1 MFRGRYE
8 HSLDAKGRLALPAA
22 FRKALV
28 EAGETQLVVTRH
40 ITKPCLV
47 AYPFAA
53 WVAFEERV
61 GALSDFD
68 ETIEALQ
75 QLYVAEAHECAIDK
89 LGRVV
94 VPPAHRD
101 FAGLTKD
108 CTLVGQVKKL
118 TIWSTTNWQD
128 EQADQKS
135 KVGQDL
141 LRKLSELGL

>member
-22 FRKALV
+22 FRKVLV
-28 EAGETQLVVTRH
+28 DAGETQLVITRH
-40 ITKPCLV
+40 MTKPCLV

-61 GALSDFD
+61 GSMSEFD
-68 ETIEALQ
+68 ETVEALQ
-75 QLYVAEAHECAIDK
+75 QLYVAEAHECSIDK
-89 LGRVV
+89 LGRVLL
-94 VPPAHRD
+94 PPAHRE
-101 FAGLTKD
+101 FAGLSKD
-108 CTLVGQVKKL
+108 VTVVGQVKKL
-118 TIWSTTNWQD
+118 TIWSTANWTG
-128 EQADQKS
+128 EQATQKS

>member
-28 EAGETQLVVTRH
+28 EAEETQLVVTRH
-40 ITKPCLV
+40 MTKPCLV

-53 WVAFEERV
+53 WTAFEERV
-61 GALSDFD
+61 AAMSDFD
-68 ETIEALQ
+68 ETVEALQ
-75 QLYVAEAHECAIDK
+75 QLYVAEAHECGIDK
-89 LGRVV
+89 LGRVLL
-94 VPPAHRD
+94 PPAHRE
-101 FAGLTKD
+101 FAGLTKEI
-108 CTLVGQVKKL
+108 TVVGQVKKL
-118 TIWSTTNWQD
+118 TIWATPSWQQ
-128 EQADQKS
+128 EQANQKS